1 MIPADSRI
9 NPAIGYTI
17 IRWFVVPYISNTP
30 CTIHPTVSAAIPQ
43 FHAVSAFIS
52 GYTFPHMAIESRGID
67 PRMRGIMKAYI
78 MK

>member
-30 CTIHPTVSAAIPQ
+30 CTIHPTVSTAIPE
-43 FHAVSAFIS
+43 FHVVSAVLS
-52 GYTFPHMAIESRGID
+52 GYFFPHMAIESRGID
-67 PRMRGIMKAYI
+67 PRMRDIMKAYI

>member
-30 CTIHPTVSAAIPQ
+30 CTILPTVSTAIPE
-43 FHAVSAFIS
+43 FHAVSVVLS
-52 GYTFPHMAIESRGID
+52 GYIFPRMAIKSRGID
-67 PRMRGIMKAYI
+67 PRMRGITKAYI
-78 MK
+78 M